1 VIFICGLYA
10 DPVCSDNPGG
20 YAVASRPEPRRLQG
34 RRRFTSV
41 GPRWPPCR
49 QKEIAGHIRK
59 GCIFR
64 PAVLFLKQGVGYKK
78 NHKEIKVTEAGLK
91 KMMKLV

>member
-1 VIFICGLYA
+1 MRLLHAPSRGGCRDAADLRASGRDGL
-10 DPVCSDNPGG
+10 
-20 YAVASRPEPRRLQG
+20 
-34 RRRFTSV
+34 
-41 GPRWPPCR
+41 PCR